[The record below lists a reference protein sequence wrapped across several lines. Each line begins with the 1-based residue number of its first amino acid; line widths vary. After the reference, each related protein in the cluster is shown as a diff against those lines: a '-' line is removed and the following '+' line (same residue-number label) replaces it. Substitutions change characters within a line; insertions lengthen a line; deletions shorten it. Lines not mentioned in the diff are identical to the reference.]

1 MYYQCSSTQDI
12 QMDEIKQ
19 IHQIIQE
26 LPDATIFWN
35 FSINENLDDKVTV
48 ILIASISDKH
58 LTLPQS

>member
-1 MYYQCSSTQDI
+1 
-12 QMDEIKQ
+12 MDEIKQ